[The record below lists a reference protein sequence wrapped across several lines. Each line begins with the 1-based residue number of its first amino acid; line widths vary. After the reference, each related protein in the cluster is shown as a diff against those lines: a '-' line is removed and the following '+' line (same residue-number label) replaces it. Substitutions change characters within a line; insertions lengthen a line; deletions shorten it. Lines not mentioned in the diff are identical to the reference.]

1 MGDDEASGAQQQA
14 IAAQVLGGA
23 PTIDDGTMDDLI
35 DKLKL
40 LNYEVDF
47 CPTITPPFKPLTRS
61 FFQGPSDNANAQFYY
76 FTSLTSWLMNSA
88 GHKGFPRPDQF
99 DDPTATATTIVQ
111 ELKAMNVP
119 TKDLAP
125 NKIRQGHG
133 DAVLTILSYLVDRAL
148 LSKGFAFRGLIY
160 PTAPAKADQ
169 IQDIDDGK
177 GGAGLGGAGDDS
189 DIDDNIGVDSDD
201 GDEIYVHHKKPAGG
215 VAEEDDD
222 TGMIVS
228 QVSPEAWALEVERV
242 GPSLQLRGD
251 DVRDW
256 RARIENAQ
264 TLLKAVEKMYPDVRV
279 MLENM
284 GSDVKKAKERIE
296 KREQT
301 LAQQFNEQV
310 EDYRVK
316 LRDLNS
322 TQDSFNASSQAVGQ
336 LSVELN
342 QVSEMLEQVKNEIQ
356 DREGKISDT
365 TPLMKI
371 KEAVAKVRAEIKDM
385 SLRIGILQHTV
396 LHYTLRQSA
405 VKRERRTGKPAAED
419 EDDDPSM

>member
-1 MGDDEASGAQQQA
+1 MADEDNQSQA
-14 IAAQVLGGA
+14 NTAAQVLGA
-23 PTIDDGTMDDLI
+23 PPVIDDGTMEDLS

-40 LNYEVDF
+40 LNYEVEF
-47 CPTITPPFKPLTRS
+47 CPTITPPFKPLTKT
-61 FFQGPSDNANAQFYY
+61 FFQVPSDNANAQFYY
-76 FTSLTSWLMNSA
+76 FTSLTSWLMTTA
-88 GHKGFPRPDQF
+88 GHNGFPPPDQF
-99 DDPTATATTIVQ
+99 DDPTATATTILQ
-111 ELKAMNVP
+111 EIKALGLP

-133 DAVLTILSYLVDRAL
+133 DTVLTILIMLVDKAL
-148 LSKGFAFRGLIY
+148 LAKGFAFRPVIY
-160 PTAPAKADQ
+160 PVSQGEDV
-169 IQDIDDGK
+169 QDVEDGR
-177 GGAGLGGAGDDS
+177 AGQALGGDAGS
-189 DIDDNIGVDSDD
+189 DIDDNIDVDSED
-201 GDEIYVHHKKPAGG
+201 GDDVLYVHHRRAGG
-215 VAEEDDD
+215 DDADDDD

-228 QVSPEAWALEVERV
+228 QVPAEEWMLEVERV

-264 TLLKAVEKMYPDVRV
+264 TLLKAVEKMYPEVRT

-284 GSDVKKAKERIE
+284 GVDVKKAKERIE

-301 LAQQFNEQV
+301 LGQQFAEHV
-310 EDYRVK
+310 EDYRIK

-322 TQDSFNASSQAVGQ
+322 TQDSYNASSQAVGQ

-342 QVSEMLEQVKNEIQ
+342 QVSEMLEQVKTEIQ
-356 DREGKISDT
+356 ERESKISDT

-371 KEAVAKVRAEIKDM
+371 KEAVSKVRAEIKDM

-405 VKRERRTGKPAAED
+405 AKREKRAAGAALE
-419 EDDDPSM
+419 EEEVEELGIRPL